1 MKQPNWKTPLIL
13 SASLLAIG
21 SFAYWLQYSHKPK
34 EEKSESQLKK
44 PLGIPS
50 DDSQIAYFK
59 IKSTTGLIEA
69 KCDDL
74 AKKKCKVS
82 DDGHWTLTYPKTY
95 PADTEAVKT
104 FLKEVTGVLATETV
118 DLKDETPEKRKQ
130 LMDEY
135 GLSPEKRTSLQ
146 SQFIELTLGPD
157 QNGKETKLTAW
168 FGAQHPIGDKTFV
181 ARAVNGQVNDQ
192 TIFLISNFF
201 KSNFGKTV
209 TTFRDK
215 KLFDF
220 DRSTITAFTAKT
232 SSGKLSAAMKDQLWT
247 INGFAGDYDRMETL
261 LSAISQ
267 LKAIEF
273 PESSILK
280 GLKPIVTYE
289 LTGSTKDQHFTL
301 SLYEKDTRAKDAKKH
316 TPPEKHYYA
325 TNGDKT
331 TVFEVPA
338 LIRTQIDKS
347 VSDLRDGLLLSQAEK
362 VTTTRFQLE
371 GKAYPA
377 PVTFEFKDGSWT
389 APAKTEKK
397 IDGNNIPKLFDI
409 MTRSRVKAFVAPPSG
424 AHVQELT
431 LSMGDDKNS
440 TRSHYL
446 FFTVK
451 KGKEEHLYA
460 KDLNSKT
467 HEALE
472 LDDGIYK
479 NALPFTPD
487 SWKMGK

>member
-13 SASLLAIG
+13 SASLLVVG
-21 SFAYWLQYSHKPK
+21 TFAYWLQYSHKPK
-34 EEKSESQLKK
+34 EEKAETQLKK
-44 PLGIPS
+44 PLGLPS
-50 DDSQIAYFK
+50 DDAQIAYFK

-69 KCDDL
+69 KCDDI

-118 DLKDETPEKRKQ
+118 DLSDEIPEKRKQ

-135 GLSPEKRTSLQ
+135 GLSPEKRTSMQ
-146 SQFIELTLGPD
+146 SQFVELTLG
-157 QNGKETKLTAW
+157 NGTKLAAW
-168 FGAQHPIGDKTFV
+168 FGNEHPIGDKTFV

-220 DRSTITAFTAKT
+220 DRSTIAAFTAKT
-232 SSGKLSAAMKDQLWT
+232 SSGKLSAVKKDQLWM
-247 INGFAGDYDRMETL
+247 INGFAGDYDRIETL

-273 PESSILK
+273 PENSILK
-280 GLKPIVTYE
+280 GLRPVVTYD
-289 LTGSTKDQHFTL
+289 LTGNTKDSHFTL
-301 SLYEKDTRAKDAKKH
+301 SLYEKDTRAKDAKKG

-325 TNGDKT
+325 TVGGKT
-331 TVFEVPA
+331 DVYEVPA

-347 VSDLRDGLLLSQAEK
+347 VSDLRNGLLLSQAEK

-377 PVTFEFKDGSWT
+377 PVVFEFKDGSWT

-409 MTRSRVKAFVAPPSG
+409 LTRSRVKAFVAPPSG
-424 AHVQELT
+424 KHLQELT
-431 LSMGDDKNS
+431 LSMGDEKNP

-446 FFTVK
+446 FFTIK
-451 KGKEEHLYA
+451 KGKQERLYA
-460 KDLNSKT
+460 KDLNSKM